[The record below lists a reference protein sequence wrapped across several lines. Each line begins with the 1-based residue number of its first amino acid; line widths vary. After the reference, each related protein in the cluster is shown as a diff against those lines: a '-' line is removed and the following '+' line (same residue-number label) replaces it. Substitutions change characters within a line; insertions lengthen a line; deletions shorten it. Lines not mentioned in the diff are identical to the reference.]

1 MKYFRRIPAIIIL
14 MSAAAGMFAGQITVA
29 SISVVSNAR
38 TRDFIITQELEF
50 EKGKTYDQDIFEG
63 LISNSVQNLKNLGI
77 FGDVSITYKKASD
90 DSSADI
96 IVTAGDKWTFFPIPI
111 YYYDTRI
118 GSSVMI
124 SLIEGNLAGLNQ
136 SLEIDYNYEYIPNLE
151 GIDFQYSYPRI
162 LGSYY
167 NTKIAFSY
175 ESFIDSAYDM
185 NQNVLYKSYY
195 SSYSNYIRLDRKFF
209 AGGSQWVVFI
219 ESGIQY
225 ETNVVVINN
234 DSQAVQNGLSF
245 YPGIGVEE
253 GVVNYDLGT
262 IWGNF
267 YRARIDISPLSLG
280 VQTELRADQYF
291 RFWEK
296 SGIAVRADFQ
306 SSSLDQILL
315 TPDEIRG
322 ISLGQIR
329 GNYLLY
335 GNFEFR
341 PYIFTLTWPAVMD
354 FYIPLFIDAGD
365 GILSGQNTQ
374 GEGSSASATAGL
386 GIRFYPRDFGSA
398 DSCIRLDLGVILPYV
413 LAGYSFNQ
421 YFYLAF
427 NFQDEFD

>member
-1 MKYFRRIPAIIIL
+1 MEYLRLIPAIIIF
-14 MSAAAGMFAGQITVA
+14 MSSAAGIFAGQITVS
-29 SISVVSNAR
+29 SISVVSNIR

-50 EKGKTYDQDIFEG
+50 EKGKTYDQGIFGG

-77 FGDVSITYKKASD
+77 FGDVNITYNLALNG
-90 DSSADI
+90 SSADV
-96 IVTAGDKWTFFPIPI
+96 IVAAGDKWTFFPIPI

-124 SLIEGNLAGLNQ
+124 SLIEDNLAGLNQ
-136 SLEIDYNYEYIPNLE
+136 SLEIDYNYEYIPDLE

-162 LGSYY
+162 FGSYY

-185 NQNVLYKSYY
+185 NQNILYKSYY
-195 SSYSNYIRLDRKFF
+195 SSYSNYIRLDRKYF
-209 AGGSQWVVFI
+209 AGGNQWVVFI

-225 ETNVVVINN
+225 ETNAVVINN
-234 DSQAVQNGLSF
+234 DSQAVQNGFSF

-253 GVVNYDLGT
+253 GVINYDLGT

-306 SSSLDQILL
+306 SSSIDRILL

-322 ISLGQIR
+322 ISLGQIAIR
-329 GNYLLY
+329 CYVNVLRSPITYCSPHPLS
-335 GNFEFR
+335 FR
-341 PYIFTLTWPAVMD
+341 QRWLT
-354 FYIPLFIDAGD
+354 
-365 GILSGQNTQ
+365 
-374 GEGSSASATAGL
+374 
-386 GIRFYPRDFGSA
+386 
-398 DSCIRLDLGVILPYV
+398 
-413 LAGYSFNQ
+413 
-421 YFYLAF
+421 
-427 NFQDEFD
+427 